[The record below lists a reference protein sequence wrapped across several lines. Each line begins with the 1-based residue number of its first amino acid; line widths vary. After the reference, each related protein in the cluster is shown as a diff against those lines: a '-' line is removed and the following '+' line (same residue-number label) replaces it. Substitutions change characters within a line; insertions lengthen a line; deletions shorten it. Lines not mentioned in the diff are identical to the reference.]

1 GDPKEC
7 FMSSSL
13 LSAACVLTELDHAR
27 LSGLPSV
34 QQGHALTQLL
44 ADAERVPSSR
54 VPSDV
59 VTLYS
64 MVLLRESDGL
74 RTHRFVLCYP
84 DDAEPQSGFISVLSS
99 LGQALLGRRIGEA
112 LRGTLPSGEERV
124 FVIEAL
130 LFQPEASGDFTS

>member
-1 GDPKEC
+1 
-7 FMSSSL
+7 MSSAL
-13 LSAACVLTELDHAR
+13 LSAACVLTEIDHAR
-27 LSGLPSV
+27 LSRLPSV

-44 ADAERVPSSR
+44 EQAERVPSR
-54 VPSDV
+54 EVPADV

-64 MVLLRESDGL
+64 MVLLRESDGQ

-99 LGQALLGRRIGEA
+99 LGQVLLGRRIGEA
-112 LRGTLPSGEERV
+112 LRGCLPSGEERV
-124 FVIEAL
+124 FVIESL

>member
-1 GDPKEC
+1 
-7 FMSSSL
+7 MSSAL

-27 LSGLPSV
+27 LSRLPSV
-34 QQGHALTQLL
+34 QQGHALAQLL
-44 ADAERVPSSR
+44 HGAERVPSSR
-54 VPSDV
+54 VPDDV

-64 MVLLRESDGL
+64 MVLLRESGGQ

-84 DDAEPQSGFISVLSS
+84 DDAEPQSGFVSVLSS

-112 LRGTLPSGEERV
+112 VSGTLPTGEDRV

-130 LFQPEASGDFTS
+130 LFQPESSGDFTS

>member
-1 GDPKEC
+1 
-7 FMSSSL
+7 MSSAL

-27 LSGLPSV
+27 LSRLPSV
-34 QQGHALTQLL
+34 QQGHALSQLL
-44 ADAERVPSSR
+44 ENAERVPSKS
-54 VPSDV
+54 VPAEV

-64 MVLLRESDGL
+64 MVLLRESDGQ

-99 LGQALLGRRIGEA
+99 LGLALLGRRVGEA
-112 LRGTLPSGEERV
+112 LRGTLPSGEERT

-130 LFQPEASGDFTS
+130 LFQPEASGDYTS